1 MSLEQLEFQPAD
13 RAGLSGRPAPSSR
26 VSLRAMTGVENEVV
40 QTLVA
45 GHRDFLRFLERR
57 LGDRSQAEDVL
68 QEAFVRGLQ
77 RAGDVEKDTAVA
89 WFYQVLRNALIDRAR
104 RAGAST
110 SALERLAKE
119 LGDEHEP
126 APDTRDAICQCIGR
140 LAATLK
146 PEYAA
151 ALSALEVEGQSL
163 AEFARLSG
171 ITPNNA
177 AVRVH
182 RAREALKKQVKAC
195 CGSCADH
202 GCLDCTCASNKPLAE
217 V

>member
-1 MSLEQLEFQPAD
+1 MNGA
-13 RAGLSGRPAPSSR
+13 
-26 VSLRAMTGVENEVV
+26 VNEVV

-57 LGDRSQAEDVL
+57 LGDRSAAEDVL
-68 QEAFVRGLQ
+68 QDAFVRGIQKL
-77 RAGDVEKDTAVA
+77 GDVNSETAVA
-89 WFYQVLRNALIDRAR
+89 WFYQVLRNALVDRAR
-104 RAGAST
+104 RKGAST
-110 SALERLAKE
+110 GALERLAQE

-126 APDTRDAICQCIGR
+126 APDTRNAICQCIGR

-151 ALSALEVEGQSL
+151 AIASLEVEGQSL
-163 AEFARLSG
+163 VDFARLNG

-202 GCLDCTCASNKPLAE
+202 GCLDCTCVSNKPLAE